1 MFDVLHLVVR
11 WFHVIA
17 GITWIGF
24 LYFFNWVNPHLQKD
38 LGDNAANVNPHLM
51 PRALFW
57 FRWGAMITFL
67 MGLALYTINYMY
79 TPGFGFGPNDLFRSS
94 RNAWILMGMAFGTLM
109 WFNVWFIIWP
119 AQKKLLSK
127 TAGDQAA
134 VLKARATL
142 ASKINTY
149 SSGPMLFGM
158 LGAPHFTEMKA
169 PVFIGVILL
178 GFAAI
183 GSAYAHAGRVGLEF
197 KK

>member
-1 MFDVLHLVVR
+1 
-11 WFHVIA
+11 
-17 GITWIGF
+17 
-24 LYFFNWVNPHLQKD
+24 
-38 LGDNAANVNPHLM
+38 
-51 PRALFW
+51 
-57 FRWGAMITFL
+57 